1 MKIKW
6 IINLLFILIV
16 GLSLLHSTI
25 LEKDLKYVMP
35 SASRFSALK
44 VPLPHFKAYNEK
56 ELIGICYLSIDITPE
71 IYGYNGPINIL
82 IGLNK
87 NGSLSG
93 IKVIRHRE
101 NCVQAQDIVN
111 PSFEEQFKG
120 KNITDGFI
128 LSEDINKITGA
139 TITIKCVSEII
150 KRSSRKM
157 YQYCFKEEEKT
168 IDKEKI
174 SMIIEQENK
183 TAFKKTNINQYI
195 LSGVVFFILVFIA
208 LNCRLYFILKKKKN
222 IIILLTIIEIG
233 VIIFFI
239 NFIQTSFNKYYN
251 RKDVYPSLYQSEILP
266 IPKGIQKKD
275 DLSSSMEEEIILK
288 PKGRI
293 QKINKELIKKQI
305 KTGNLSGKEA
315 DNYKKLE

>member
-35 SASRFSALK
+35 SATRFSAGK
-44 VPLPHFKAYNEK
+44 VPLPHFKAYDEK
-56 ELIGICYLSIDITPE
+56 KLIGICYLSIDITPE

-93 IKVIRHRE
+93 IKVMQHKE
-101 NCVQAQDIVN
+101 NNVQAQVIVN
-111 PSFEEQFKG
+111 PSFEEQFKC

-128 LSEDINKITGA
+128 LSEDINEITGA

-150 KRSSRKM
+150 KRSSMKM

-174 SMIIEQENK
+174 SMIIEQEGK
-183 TAFKKTNINQYI
+183 VSLRKMNINQYI
-195 LSGVVFFILVFIA
+195 LSGVIFFILVFTA

-222 IIILLTIIEIG
+222 IIIPLTIIEIG
-233 VIIFFI
+233 VIIFYISFI
-239 NFIQTSFNKYYN
+239 KITFREYCNHKNAYSP
-251 RKDVYPSLYQSEILP
+251 VYQSEISP
-266 IPKGIQKKD
+266 VSKGIQKKD

-293 QKINKELIKKQI
+293 QRVNKDLIKEQI

-315 DNYKKLE
+315 DNYKKVE